1 MSSPVKRGRRF
12 FMEAISKL
20 IQKKAPASCF
30 ANLRGDFRNSRT
42 SDHRKFAFDPF
53 KFKRGI
59 GDEFINEIFH
69 RKNFIRHTDGLSR
82 HD

>member
-1 MSSPVKRGRRF
+1 
-12 FMEAISKL
+12 MEEISKL
-20 IQKKAPASCF
+20 IQKKDPASCF
-30 ANLRGDFRNSRT
+30 SNLRGDFRNSRT

-69 RKNFIRHTDGLSR
+69 
-82 HD
+82 